1 MVKKRRRRGYH
12 RGDYVSTKSGETFSY
27 RSGWEEKYMVWLDGR
42 EEVLSWRHEPFTIGY
57 ISNIRSGKTRK
68 YHPDFIVEY
77 SDRTEL
83 IEIKPS
89 RKVGQRLVQKKVAA
103 AEDWCLSHGVSF
115 RIITEIE
122 LKELGLL

>member
-1 MVKKRRRRGYH
+1 MRKRRRRGYH
-12 RGDYVSTKSGETFSY
+12 RGDYVSQKSGETFSY
-27 RSGWEEKYMVWLDGR
+27 RSGWEEKYMVWLDSK
-42 EEVLSWRHEPFTIGY
+42 EDVLAWRHEPFTISY

-77 SDRTEL
+77 QDRIEL

-89 RKVGQRLVQKKVAA
+89 KKVNQRIVQKKISAA
-103 AEDWCLSHGVSF
+103 QEWCLSHGASF